1 MTAACTKRL
10 DQHCTKENNPI
21 VFAPSSNQCMKGRC
35 SLISIARS
43 LVRQI
48 RTVFRRTAG
57 RTPAP
62 YQPTVCF
69 EGGTEGLRIRL
80 HTLELFAEF
89 RQEGSFPAESLII
102 PLAALADFEGR
113 DSTIVELE
121 SSPCGN
127 VTARW
132 SDSGVPKIQEY
143 DAQNLDDL
151 RPFPDEPQTLVAN
164 DARLV
169 KALHDAMQ
177 GTAPASE
184 RYGADKV
191 QLRTSGEIV
200 ATDGQQLLL
209 QSGFQFPWTKHVLI
223 PRLGALACREL
234 PTDQPVAIGSTAL
247 HVMLKVG
254 PWSFYV
260 PADVESRYPA
270 VESVIPPPKSEFTC
284 WQISKEDAVFLAKT
298 LPRLPVDIEE
308 HEAVTVDLNG
318 RAMIRSRSRGQSQPT
333 ELTLDHSEVTGKPV
347 RFRINRPFLMRA
359 LQLGFSQMQVINAD
373 SPALWQDTQRKY
385 VVMLLGKEGAIPP
398 AKDALRMSSAGAK
411 SEAVPSQ
418 PAQETAEPTTPPPS
432 QAASRS
438 AEPAPVQ
445 RRRVHRNG
453 TPRPKSAESLGDLI
467 TEASN
472 LRTSLRDVLL
482 RSNQLVRA
490 LQRQRKQARL
500 VRSTLASLRQLEDV
514 RD

>member
-1 MTAACTKRL
+1 
-10 DQHCTKENNPI
+10 
-21 VFAPSSNQCMKGRC
+21 MKGRC

-69 EGGTEGLRIRL
+69 QGGTEGLRIRL
-80 HTLELFAEF
+80 HTLELFAGF
-89 RQEGSFPAESLII
+89 RQDGSFPAGNLIV

-113 DSTIVELE
+113 DSTILELE
-121 SSPCGN
+121 SSTSGN

-132 SDSGVPKIQEY
+132 SDSGVPKVKEY
-143 DAQNLDDL
+143 DAQKLEDL
-151 RPFPDEPQTLVAN
+151 RKFPDDPETLVAN

-177 GTAPASE
+177 GTASPSV

-191 QLRTSGEIV
+191 QLTTSGEIV

-209 QSGFQFPWTKHVLI
+209 QSGFQFPWTKHVLV

-234 PTDQPVAIGSTAL
+234 PTDQPIAIGSTTL

-254 PWSFYV
+254 PWSFYL

-270 VESVIPPPKSEFTC
+270 VETVIPSPKSEFTC
-284 WQISKEDAVFLAKT
+284 WRISKEDAVFLAKT
-298 LPRLPVDIEE
+298 LPRLPVNIEE
-308 HEAVTVDLNG
+308 HEAVTIDLNG
-318 RAMIRSRSRGQSQPT
+318 RAMIRSRSSGQSQPT
-333 ELTLDHSEVTGKPV
+333 ELTLDNSEVTGKPV

-373 SPALWQDTQRKY
+373 SPALWQDAQRKY
-385 VVMLLGKEGAIPP
+385 VVMLLGKDGAIPP
-398 AKDALRMSSAGAK
+398 AKDALRISSPGAK
-411 SEAVPSQ
+411 PEAVPSQ
-418 PAQETAEPTTPPPS
+418 PAQETTEPTTPPPA

-438 AEPAPVQ
+438 GEPAPIQ
-445 RRRVHRNG
+445 RRREHRNG

-467 TEASN
+467 TEASS
-472 LRTSLRDVLL
+472 LRTALRDVLL

-500 VRSTLASLRQLEDV
+500 VRSTLASLRQLERVSD
-514 RD
+514 